1 MRYATTAPK
10 LFLARLVLNGK
21 KRGEW
26 YCIKATLDQPLKL
39 CTGRILGGRGELGSC
54 CVASKIVLKYRRM
67 LQISNLEKHFG
78 ERVLFSD
85 ATLTINSGE
94 RIALFG
100 RNGSGKSTLLKMVAG
115 EDTPDKGEVSTPR
128 GYRIGYLKQ
137 HLSFSHPTVYEEA
150 CSALQ
155 GDPVSEGYKA
165 QIVLNGLGFTDDEL
179 FISPTAL
186 SGGFQIR
193 INLAKL
199 ILSEPNMLLLDE
211 PTNYLDIVSMRWL
224 ERFLCTWEGE
234 MIVISHDRCF
244 CDEVSTHSALIY
256 RSGIRKI
263 QGNSEK
269 LFTRIS
275 EDEELYERTR
285 QNREK
290 EIKRMESF
298 INRFKAKASK
308 ATVVQSRVKAL
319 AKIERLDELGS
330 EATLDFE
337 FVHSPFPGRFPLE
350 IKDLSFGFPGSVKPL
365 VDGLSFSVK
374 KDDRI
379 GVIGKNGRGKST
391 LLKLLAEELKPL
403 AGEVVV
409 SPNTKLSFFAQTNTN
424 RLQLSNTIENEI
436 QQVNPMLARTA
447 VRAIC
452 GCMMF
457 EGDDALKKIS
467 VLSGGERSRVL
478 LGKILASPSN
488 VLLLDEPTNHLD
500 VESVMA
506 LTDALESFEGA
517 VIIVTHS
524 EEMLRRSAN
533 RLIVFQGERPFMFEG
548 GYDEFLERVGWEEED
563 SSPRKAAKEESKPSS
578 GSARD
583 LKREKAEL
591 LQERSRVLTPL
602 KDEVAKLEK
611 RIEQLESLV
620 TAGQEKIAQLSSRSD
635 GVGIAQA
642 AQELANHKAELE
654 KRVQSWESASGDV
667 EQQEKLFAKRL
678 EVLEG

>member
-1 MRYATTAPK
+1 
-10 LFLARLVLNGK
+10 
-21 KRGEW
+21 
-26 YCIKATLDQPLKL
+26 
-39 CTGRILGGRGELGSC
+39 
-54 CVASKIVLKYRRM
+54 M

-78 ERVLFSD
+78 ERELFTG
-85 ATLTINSGE
+85 ATLTVNSGE
-94 RIALFG
+94 RVALFG
-100 RNGSGKSTLLKMVAG
+100 RNGSGKSTLLKIIAG
-115 EDTPDKGEVSTPR
+115 EDTPDSGEVSAPR

-150 CSALQ
+150 CSALA
-155 GDPVSEGYKA
+155 GDPVAEGYKA

-179 FISPTAL
+179 FVSPTSL

-199 ILSEPNMLLLDE
+199 ILSEPNLLLLDE

-234 MIVISHDRCF
+234 IIVISHDRSF

-263 QGNSEK
+263 EGNSEK
-269 LFTRIS
+269 LFSRIA
-275 EDEELYERTR
+275 EDEEIYERTR
-285 QNREK
+285 VSREK

-319 AKIERLDELGS
+319 AKIEKLDELTS
-330 EATLDFE
+330 DATLDFE

-350 IKDLSFGFPGSVKPL
+350 IKDISFGFPNSARPL
-365 VDGLSFSVK
+365 VSGLSFSIK

-391 LLKLLAEELKPL
+391 LLKLLADELKPL
-403 AGEVVV
+403 SGEIVV

-424 RLQLSNTIENEI
+424 RLKLSNTIETEI
-436 QQVNPMLARTA
+436 QDVNQLLSRTA

-517 VIIVTHS
+517 VVIVTHS
-524 EEMLRRSAN
+524 EEMLRRTAN
-533 RLIVFQGERPFMFEG
+533 RLIIFQGDAPFVFEG
-548 GYDEFLERVGWEEED
+548 TYDEFLDTIGWEEED
-563 SSPRKAAKEESKPSS
+563 DGSSKKSKKQSKPSS
-578 GSARD
+578 GSERD
-583 LKREKAEL
+583 FKREKAEL

-602 KDEVAKLEK
+602 KDEVTLLEKKIGQLEKDVTAHQDKLAKLSSK
-611 RIEQLESLV
+611 NDG
-620 TAGQEKIAQLSSRSD
+620 AGISQT
-635 GVGIAQA
+635 AQA
-642 AQELANHKAELE
+642 LSAVKAELE
-654 KRVQSWESASGDV
+654 GLVQKWESTSAEV
-667 EQQEKLFAKRL
+667 EEKEKAFNQRIEVMAK
-678 EVLEG
+678 